1 MDEYDLVVIGA
12 GTGGLVS
19 AFVGDAL
26 GARVLLVER
35 ERVGGECLWSGCVPS
50 KTLIQS
56 ARVLNLAQHSQEFG
70 VHVEKPRLIWNAL
83 RLRLQDVRD
92 DIRRLEREQLSRSS
106 IEIASGQAAFVDAH
120 LLDIQSIQGPA
131 STRRVRA
138 RKVILAT
145 GSQAVIPDI
154 PGLAEAGF
162 LTHRDL
168 FELPALPRSLA
179 IIGGGAV
186 GCEMAQAFARLGSRV
201 TLIQRG
207 PILLPR
213 EDADVSS
220 YARKILQGAGV
231 QVLVDAQVL
240 AARGDDDGKYLQ
252 VQAGGE
258 QHEIRA
264 SRILVAAGKR
274 PRVEGIGLERAGVEF
289 SARGVGTD
297 KYLRTSAPHIFAVGD
312 VRGKNLWTHAA
323 EHAAKAAARN
333 ALLPL
338 PAALD
343 ERAMPSVVFLE
354 PQLARVGM
362 TEAEARRQFRHP
374 QIVREEFKTLDRAII
389 DGQAE
394 GFCKLVLARSGRIVG
409 AHIAGAGAGELLPL
423 LTHAVREGMVAA
435 ELAEMV
441 FAYPTLSEIL
451 HRAGNSWYQNALS
464 NPWLK
469 RLLRRLARRV

>member
-1 MDEYDLVVIGA
+1 MDEYDLVVVGA

-26 GARVLLVER
+26 GARVLLIER

-56 ARVLNLAQHSQEFG
+56 ARVLDLVKRAEEFG
-70 VHVEKPRLIWNAL
+70 VHAEKPRLIWNAL
-83 RLRLQDVRD
+83 KLRLQDVRD
-92 DIRRLEREQLSRSS
+92 DIRKLEREQLDKSN
-106 IEIASGQAAFVDAH
+106 IELVSGNASFVDAH
-120 LLDIQSIQGPA
+120 LLDIQLKS
-131 STRRVRA
+131 SVRRVRA
-138 RKVILAT
+138 RRVILAT
-145 GSQAVIPDI
+145 GSESIIPSI
-154 PGLAEAGF
+154 PGLEEAGF

-168 FELPALPRSLA
+168 FELPSLPRSLA
-179 IIGGGAV
+179 IIGGGSV
-186 GCEMAQAFARLGSRV
+186 GCEMAQAFTRLGSKV

-207 PILLPR
+207 PNLLPR
-213 EDADVSS
+213 EDAEISA
-220 YARKILQGAGV
+220 YARKILERAGV

-240 AARGDDDGKYLQ
+240 AARGDDNDEGKSLT
-252 VQAGGE
+252 VQANGE
-258 QHEIRA
+258 QNEIRA

-274 PRVEGIGLERAGVEF
+274 PRVQNIGLESAGVEF
-289 SARGVGTD
+289 DEGGVRTD
-297 KYLRTSAPHIFAVGD
+297 KYLRTSAPTIFAVGD

-362 TEAEARRQFRHP
+362 TEAEARRKFRHP

-389 DGQAE
+389 DGETE
-394 GFCKLVLARSGRIVG
+394 GFCKLVLSRSGRILG
-409 AHIAGAGAGELLPL
+409 AHITGASAGELLPL

-451 HRAGNSWYQNALS
+451 HRAGNSWYQQALS
-464 NPWLK
+464 DPRLK
-469 RLLRRLARRV
+469 KLLRLVARRV